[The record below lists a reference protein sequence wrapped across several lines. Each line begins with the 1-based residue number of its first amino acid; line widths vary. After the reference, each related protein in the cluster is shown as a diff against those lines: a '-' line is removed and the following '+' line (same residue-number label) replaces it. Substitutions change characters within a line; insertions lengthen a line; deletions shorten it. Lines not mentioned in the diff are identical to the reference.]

1 MNLLHRT
8 IDGILIA
15 VDSKNS
21 AITGM
26 VFKLKQFLQNPG
38 LSTSQLLS
46 FLLLALQT
54 SFVQAGILDIMTQAA
69 KQHPGKSAVYVLE
82 KGEESLLTR
91 AWLTEAVDKTIDV
104 QYFIWS
110 TDNIGTLA
118 SERLLSAAERGARI
132 RVIVDDLLIDA
143 EPVTMLSLDAH
154 PNIQIKVYNPVH
166 SVGTGFLARLW
177 HLITDFRG
185 SNQRM
190 HDKVVIYD
198 QTVAIT
204 GGRNMADEYY
214 DYDHAYNFRDR
225 DVMVVGS
232 VLPKIQ
238 QSFNLF
244 WESPLSVSL
253 DILLAEE
260 KQRLTATQ
268 IDDYVDGLRQ
278 YAQNPQNFAPEVR
291 NAITGM
297 GERFDKIFAGMQW
310 TSVDYLHDIPGK
322 NNQTHQL
329 DGGGQTTTSLI
340 NLLSE
345 AKHQV
350 LMESPYLIMPEGGFE
365 FFSELLAKGIEVAIV
380 TNSLESTDNLQAY
393 SGYQKQKQRLLDLG
407 IKIYEFRSKPGIYRR
422 LIDRH
427 EQLGKELPIFAL
439 HAKSMVIDDRITYI
453 GTFNFDP
460 RSANLNTEVG
470 LVIRDER
477 IAQQVAQAIR
487 QDMATENSWE
497 ANISDEQQ
505 NVGFL
510 KRVKVFL
517 WGLLPL
523 EPIL

>member
-1 MNLLHRT
+1 
-8 IDGILIA
+8 
-15 VDSKNS
+15 
-21 AITGM
+21 
-26 VFKLKQFLQNPG
+26 
-38 LSTSQLLS
+38 
-46 FLLLALQT
+46 
-54 SFVQAGILDIMTQAA
+54 
-69 KQHPGKSAVYVLE
+69 
-82 KGEESLLTR
+82 
-91 AWLTEAVDKTIDV
+91 
-104 QYFIWS
+104 
-110 TDNIGTLA
+110 
-118 SERLLSAAERGARI
+118 
-132 RVIVDDLLIDA
+132 
-143 EPVTMLSLDAH
+143 
-154 PNIQIKVYNPVH
+154 
-166 SVGTGFLARLW
+166 
-177 HLITDFRG
+177 
-185 SNQRM
+185 M

-487 QDMATENSWE
+487 QDMATDNSWE

>member
-1 MNLLHRT
+1 MVHKLTHLLPNRT
-8 IDGILIA
+8 IQHTRLLIL
-15 VDSKNS
+15 
-21 AITGM
+21 
-26 VFKLKQFLQNPG
+26 L
-38 LSTSQLLS
+38 
-46 FLLLALQT
+46 LLLALT
-54 SFVQAGILDIMTQAA
+54 SSIYAGTMEMLAKSS
-69 KQHPGKSAVYVLE
+69 KQHPGSSAVYILE

-91 AWLTEAVDKTIDV
+91 AWLTEAAEKTIDV

-118 SERLLSAAERGARI
+118 SERLLSAAERGVSV

-143 EPVTMLSLDAH
+143 KPETLLSLAAH
-154 PNIQIKVYNPVH
+154 PNIHIKIYNPKH
-166 SVGTGFLARLW
+166 SVGTNLFSQLW

-198 QTVAIT
+198 KMIAIT

-214 DYDHAYNFRDR
+214 DYDHTYNFRDR
-225 DVMVVGS
+225 DVMVIGS

-238 QSFNLF
+238 HSFNLF
-244 WESPLSVSL
+244 WESPLSVPL

-260 KQRLTATQ
+260 KRRLTARQ
-268 IDDYVDGLRQ
+268 IDEYVGWLHQ

-291 NAITGM
+291 KAITGM
-297 GERFDKIFAGMQW
+297 GDRVDKIFAGMHW

-322 NNQTHQL
+322 NNQTHRL

-345 AKHQV
+345 AKYQV
-350 LMESPYLIMPEGGFE
+350 LIESPYLIMPEGGFE
-365 FFSELLAKGIEVAIV
+365 FFSEMLDKGIEIAIV

-393 SGYQKQKQRLLDLG
+393 SGYQKQKQRLLELG
-407 IKIYEFRSKPGIYRR
+407 IKIYEFRPKPGIHRQ

-427 EQLGKELPIFAL
+427 EQLGKDVPIFAL
-439 HAKSMVIDDRITYI
+439 HAKSLVIDNRITYI

-470 LVIRDER
+470 VVIRDVR
-477 IAQQVAQAIR
+477 IAQQVARAIR
-487 QDMATENSWE
+487 LDMAGENSWE
-497 ANISDEQQ
+497 ANLSDEQQ

-510 KRVKVFL
+510 KRLKVIL